1 MASLTLAERLAEFA
15 VKTAAGRAVPGS
27 SLITALVECADKL
40 VTDDKLRPKWEK
52 MTKEKKAEK
61 LVRFLLSFAAEV

>member
-1 MASLTLAERLAEFA
+1 MAFTLAERLAQFA
-15 VKTAAGRAVPGS
+15 VKTAAGRATPGS

-52 MTKEKKAEK
+52 LTKEKKAEK
-61 LVRFLLSFAAEV
+61 LVRFLLSFAAEVN